1 MLTVIIFFV
10 VPGTQGGPPR
20 RGSAGYGSAREV
32 VCGCQMCAGLDIH
45 AVALSVFRTSVYWEV
60 RAYQRD
66 ASYPSWER
74 VALPFTP
81 VGKTHDCPLY
91 RWPRQLGAAGEVR
104 FAEFLFL

>member
-1 MLTVIIFFV
+1 MEVHVRWCVGARCVRVWTYMLSLCLCL
-10 VPGTQGGPPR
+10 GQ
-20 RGSAGYGSAREV
+20 
-32 VCGCQMCAGLDIH
+32 VCIGKFEHI
-45 AVALSVFRTSVYWEV
+45 R
-60 RAYQRD
+60 